1 METDDLKAQVA
12 AVLGEDPAAGVC
24 LQLFSELAELPCD
37 RGLMLT
43 YTSMQ
48 KMVHRAEIDYPLIA
62 AVSFLTSSKCAILEA
77 HGHFVD
83 DDGEEY
89 ELEDSDFQRLLVTGE
104 LIHPRTGEEVFRPRD
119 KVTPVFALKDNKAGT
134 RSK

>member
-1 METDDLKAQVA
+1 MQADDLKAQVA

-24 LQLFSELAELPCD
+24 LQLFNELAGLPCD

-62 AVSFLTSSKCAILEA
+62 AVSFLTSSKCAILKA

-83 DDGEEY
+83 DNGEEY
-89 ELEDSDFQRLLVTGE
+89 ELEDADFQRLLITGK
-104 LIHPRTGEEVFRPRD
+104 LIHPRTGEEIFRPRD
-119 KVTPVFALKDNKAGT
+119 KVTPVFSLTDNKAGT
-134 RSK
+134 RSE